1 MRNLKWVGTFV
12 LAVFTWLPQT
22 NAAEVEV
29 EWQNS
34 DKYRDVYAG
43 SGSNSKF
50 KKETFAMLDK
60 HFALLAAKLPQGYSL
75 KVQVNDLDLAG
86 DIHHGGMNQ
95 IRIIKDIFYPRIK
108 FSYQL
113 LSAQKEVV
121 AENDVNLKD
130 MNFMMNSSM
139 RYSNS
144 RLSHEKKMLD
154 KWFSQTFSDYIAQ

>member
-113 LSAQKEVV
+113 LSAQKEIV

-130 MNFMMNSSM
+130 MNFMMSSSM
-139 RYSNS
+139 RYSHS